1 MANAKKGNKGKIKT
15 IIIFSVIGLALIGSF
30 IIAISGKGGPG
41 GIGQGTNPTPS
52 ASPSAS
58 PSVTPLPQSTTP
70 AQTAKEA
77 FNVPT
82 TPEEKTYYA
91 CLLNRDTLNSSKCK
105 AAEKVVSKEVNIFG
119 SNMAT
124 KFQYQVTQQKI
135 EAVRESLIDG
145 INSNKIVV
153 DGIDYFKKS
162 GIFDFSSK
170 GSILNA
176 SNGKSA
182 SLEGLQVF
190 LYDSPQTYKDF
201 CISATS
207 PDGKVTWKVKLST
220 PNIILGPT
228 CSPTSL

>member
-1 MANAKKGNKGKIKT
+1 MANAKKSNKGKIKT

-30 IIAISGKGGPG
+30 IVALSGKGGPG
-41 GIGQGTNPTPS
+41 GIGQGTNNPTPS

-58 PSVTPLPQSTTP
+58 PSVVPLPQSTTP

-82 TPEEKTYYA
+82 TPEEKTYYS
-91 CLLNRDTLNSSKCK
+91 CLSNQVTLNSSKCK

-190 LYDSPQTYKDF
+190 LYDSPKRIKIFVFLRQ
-201 CISATS
+201 AQM
-207 PDGKVTWKVKLST
+207 VK
-220 PNIILGPT
+220 
-228 CSPTSL
+228 